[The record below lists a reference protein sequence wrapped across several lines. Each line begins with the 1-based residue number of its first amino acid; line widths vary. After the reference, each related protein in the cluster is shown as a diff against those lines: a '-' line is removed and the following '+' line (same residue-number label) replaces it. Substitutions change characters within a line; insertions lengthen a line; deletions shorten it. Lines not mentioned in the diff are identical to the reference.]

1 MGNTADSVLAVIGGR
16 WVRGDLFLIPGIVR
30 AYNTVLAEQLGH
42 ARTGCDIMSKRI
54 AWKRAALW
62 AAGLVC
68 VGAALTACTT
78 SRDQYRDSSN
88 ISTYGVVDVGIE
100 RTSR

>member
-1 MGNTADSVLAVIGGR
+1 MNKTT
-16 WVRGDLFLIPGIVR
+16 W
-30 AYNTVLAEQLGH
+30 
-42 ARTGCDIMSKRI
+42 
-54 AWKRAALW
+54 WKRDALW

-68 VGAALTACTT
+68 VGGALAGCTT

-88 ISTYGVVDVGIE
+88 ISAYGVVDVGIE

>member
-1 MGNTADSVLAVIGGR
+1 
-16 WVRGDLFLIPGIVR
+16 
-30 AYNTVLAEQLGH
+30 
-42 ARTGCDIMSKRI
+42 MSKRI